1 VLCVDVRS
9 QIQALEHTVL
19 AKATDRCC
27 ARYHMLERGVTYT
40 DLGDDY
46 YLRRQAEHTDRYR
59 QGVVRQLE
67 RMRHK
72 VTLDPLP
79 AAA

>member
-46 YLRRQAEHTDRYR
+46 
-59 QGVVRQLE
+59 
-67 RMRHK
+67 
-72 VTLDPLP
+72 
-79 AAA
+79 

>member
-1 VLCVDVRS
+1 MSCRYAVGPERAAVLCVDVRS

-46 YLRRQAEHTDRYR
+46 
-59 QGVVRQLE
+59 
-67 RMRHK
+67 
-72 VTLDPLP
+72 
-79 AAA
+79 